1 MTLTPSEHDIEV
13 RSALREIVAEHGPE
27 ALSNTI
33 QMSNLLK
40 DLLPDAPAI
49 ARMLVAAAEDRVA
62 DELREHCAQ
71 GLNAETAAR
80 LATSSFARATL
91 YDPDACAMIV
101 GELAHALGLTADPP
115 TTAPPAPELIEQGTT
130 TPPPRARPTPQ
141 ELRPAAAPLPAEL
154 KEALGSP
161 YSRVRLGAV
170 EELTGLALSSRPDL
184 AQAARAMLKTLISD
198 DSRVVS
204 AAASAALAK
213 ITDVRPPAQDLAAQT
228 LTRSAQRPPDQGE
241 PTVLPRTDSGRGDVE
256 IPRRLWVIFAYVL
269 PLVGFGIYGIPVVL
283 LLMLKPDRL
292 LRRNAIQSVL
302 IAAPQIPFYIAA
314 GDIGPGGAVFG
325 LMLALGIVGSVLY
338 VCLLVFCVIQV
349 AKKRQP
355 RIPVISRIARIPPR
369 SASAELAS
377 QTTVSP

>member
-1 MTLTPSEHDIEV
+1 VLFAREMTASVTAHFM
-13 RSALREIVAEHGPE
+13 R
-27 ALSNTI
+27 
-33 QMSNLLK
+33 
-40 DLLPDAPAI
+40 
-49 ARMLVAAAEDRVA
+49 ARAAAEDRVA

-91 YDPDACAMIV
+91 YDPDACAIIV
-101 GELAHALGLTADPP
+101 GELAHALGLAADPP
-115 TTAPPAPELIEQGTT
+115 TTAPPAPELIDQGTR

-141 ELRPAAAPLPAEL
+141 ELWPAAAPLPAEL

-170 EELTGLALSSRPDL
+170 EELAGLALSSRPDL
-184 AQAARAMLKTLISD
+184 AQTARAMLKTLISD

-241 PTVLPRTDSGRGDVE
+241 PTVLSRTDSGRGYVE
-256 IPRRLWVIFAYVL
+256 IPRRLWVILAYVL
-269 PLVGFGIYGIPVVL
+269 PLVG
-283 LLMLKPDRL
+283 
-292 LRRNAIQSVL
+292 
-302 IAAPQIPFYIAA
+302 
-314 GDIGPGGAVFG
+314 
-325 LMLALGIVGSVLY
+325 VGSVLY
-338 VCLLVFCVIQV
+338 VCLLVFCVVQV
-349 AKKRQP
+349 AKRRQP

-369 SASAELAS
+369 SASPELAS
-377 QTTVSP
+377 QTTVSA